1 MTIKDIIAA
10 RFMRA
15 ASLQTVIESAVDYC
29 ANMGRFDGWG
39 VTFNAHSYNRY
50 GEDKSLYDVTVKK
63 IENVDKVSDI
73 RADMS
78 AKESKVDI
86 YCHYVND
93 SLDFVA
99 VFYARRADVAHHQR
113 SLAFGLVTRDAYE
126 RVYSDYADFPDE
138 LDEIE
143 FGEFAN
149 FGNWYAIDSGNGYIV
164 ARVAMITALM
174 IEFDINVDSAL
185 DMIRIERPF

>member
-50 GEDKSLYDVTVKK
+50 GEKDRDLFDVTVKK
-63 IENVDKVSDI
+63 IEKIDNASDI
-73 RADMS
+73 RADMF

-86 YCHYVND
+86 CCHYVND
-93 SLDFVA
+93 RLDFVA
-99 VFYARRADVAHHQR
+99 VFYHQR

-126 RVYSDYADFPDE
+126 RVYSDYAEFPDE
-138 LDEIE
+138 LDEIQ

-164 ARVAMITALM
+164 ARAAMITALM
-174 IEFDINVDSAL
+174 IEFDVNVDSAV
-185 DMIRIERPF
+185 DMIKIERPF